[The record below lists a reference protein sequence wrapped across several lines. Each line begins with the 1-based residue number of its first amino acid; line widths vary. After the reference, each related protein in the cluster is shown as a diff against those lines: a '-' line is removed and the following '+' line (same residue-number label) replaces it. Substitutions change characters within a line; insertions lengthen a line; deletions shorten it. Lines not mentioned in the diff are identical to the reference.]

1 VNGKDLEEMLVEGVE
16 NTIGAIVLK
25 TQEGGTE
32 AVARGEEVVEEEE
45 EEEDQDVVQ
54 HEEEP
59 GNHKDKTK
67 NDNMTTSIDF
77 L

>member
-1 VNGKDLEEMLVEGVE
+1 MIGKDQEEMLVEGVE

-25 TQEGGTE
+25 ILEGGTE
-32 AVARGEEVVEEEE
+32 AVARGEVVVEEE

-59 GNHKDKTK
+59 GNHKDETK
-67 NDNMTTSIDF
+67 K
-77 L
+77 